1 MKSISSRKFFKNGK
15 IQVRTKIP
23 KFWNPK
29 NVQKSIKKAKSPKMR
44 KIPLRNI
51 WLFYVYIKIW
61 KASLPVNFSKMIKS
75 ESGRKFQN
83 FEILKMSKKRSK
95 KLNLPQCI
103 KSHYVIYAQFMSI
116 IKYEKHLFPK
126 LFQKWKNPSPD
137 EKSKILK
144 SKKWCKI
151 DQNSKLRKIL
161 LYNIWVFYVHY
172 KIWKSSLAVNFS
184 KMVKF

>member
-29 NVQKSIKKAKSPKMR
+29 NVQKTIKKAESSKIR
-44 KIPLRNI
+44 KIPLCNM
-51 WLFYVYIKIW
+51 WLIYVHNKIW

-75 ESGRKFQN
+75 KSEPKFQN
-83 FEILKMSKKRSK
+83 FKILKIVKNRSTN
-95 KLNLPQCI
+95 LNLPKCV

-126 LFQKWKNPSPD
+126 IFQKW
-137 EKSKILK
+137 
-144 SKKWCKI
+144 
-151 DQNSKLRKIL
+151 
-161 LYNIWVFYVHY
+161 
-172 KIWKSSLAVNFS
+172 
-184 KMVKF
+184 